1 MKLNLVLISLAS
13 LASQVLADP
22 HGLCACQTRTNGPT
36 NDDATQACCSR
47 VGAQLTSDRLPAQGG
62 IKYAGYY
69 CQGNDISG
77 NEFYRCCR
85 NNGGGDSTCPE

>member
-1 MKLNLVLISLAS
+1 MKFNIVLISLAA
-13 LASQVLADP
+13 LASQALADP
-22 HGLCACQTRTNGPT
+22 HGLCACQKRTNGPT

-77 NEFYRCCR
+77 NAFYRCCR